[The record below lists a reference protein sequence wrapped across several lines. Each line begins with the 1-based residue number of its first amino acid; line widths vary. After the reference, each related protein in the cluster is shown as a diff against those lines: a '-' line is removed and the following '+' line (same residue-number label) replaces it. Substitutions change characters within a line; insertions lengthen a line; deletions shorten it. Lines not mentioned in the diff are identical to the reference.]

1 MLTEWFE
8 AFEAGAHHDTSK
20 NGDITE
26 YTIADLDEMV
36 ELFKAGV
43 HVPPVVIT
51 HAGMDMALKYKS
63 AEEQKRIRE
72 LADGRIVDV
81 KREGDKLLIQAD
93 VTPEHAKLWTDNR
106 LLTWSVGIYKDFQ
119 HTGKKALRHFKLGL
133 DHVAAL
139 GKTPPAVKGLNYNPQ
154 FAEDKDNGDFVVMN
168 FEETKGKKQ
177 MTLEEALAM
186 IETLKAKIA
195 ELEKGKAANMSEK
208 DVNAAMK
215 LASEAE
221 AKVATLTAKIASL
234 EKEKTDVKRTADFAE
249 IERLVEEAH
258 KGGLPTTHGD
268 HLRTVLAAEKGHMA
282 SGIVT
287 FAEGKSGK
295 LSDSILALG
304 AVAKVPIKPEGTD
317 AVKKPSTTKD
327 DTDAKREAA
336 IASFAETNKLD
347 INKSADYSTAMLAVK
362 KAQPDLFVDVRDRK

>member
-1 MLTEWFE
+1 MLTKWFE
-8 AFEAGAHHDTSK
+8 AFEAGDRGESG
-20 NGDITE
+20 N
-26 YTIADLDEMV
+26 YTTANLDEMV
-36 ELFKAGV
+36 ELVKAGA
-43 HVPPVVIT
+43 HIPPVVISHLDT
-51 HAGMDMALKYKS
+51 DDPRKA
-63 AEEQKRIRE
+63 E
-72 LADGRIVDV
+72 LADGKVVDAR
-81 KREGDKLLIQAD
+81 REGDKLLLQAD
-93 VTPEHAKLWTDNR
+93 VSKEHLDLWDKNKL
-106 LLTWSVGIYKDFQ
+106 LSWSVSIYRNFKN
-119 HTGKKALRHFKLGL
+119 TGKMALRHL
-133 DHVAAL
+133 AAL